1 MASLKLGFVAAVSH
15 MALTSGLS
23 LFDRCIAGDT
33 DMTEDNRKVK
43 CDVAMIPIGGT
54 YTMDAM
60 QAAQLINEIKPDIAI
75 PTHYGS
81 AVGSPKDADTF
92 KEQVNS
98 DIEVVIKM
106 EY

>member
-1 MASLKLGFVAAVSH
+1 
-15 MALTSGLS
+15 
-23 LFDRCIAGDT
+23 
-33 DMTEDNRKVK
+33 MTEDNRKVK

-81 AVGSPKDADTF
+81 VVGSTEDADTF
-92 KEQVNS
+92 KEQINS
-98 DIEVVIKM
+98 DIEVEIKM